1 MSFDKNVSFKKDVY
15 LSEKPNGRTKDAN
28 VVKISKMKPKMKNI
42 LNSKHNKS
50 RENNQEFD

>member
-50 RENNQEFD
+50 RENN